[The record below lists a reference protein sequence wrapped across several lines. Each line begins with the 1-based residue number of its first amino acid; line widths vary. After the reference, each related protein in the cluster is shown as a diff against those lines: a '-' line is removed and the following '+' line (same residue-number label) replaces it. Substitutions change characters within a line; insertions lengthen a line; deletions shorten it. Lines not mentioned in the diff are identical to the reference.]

1 MKKQPKSNK
10 RSQDDYN
17 SPWKEILE
25 NYYPEFIEFFFP
37 KAYKD
42 IDWSKGYEFLDKELQ
57 KITKSAY
64 KGIRYVDKLA
74 KVWLKNGDEK
84 WTLIHTDIQD
94 QKDDDFSQRMYTYNY
109 RLFDRYNHHAAS
121 FAVLGDTNV
130 TWKPGPF
137 EQGIWD
143 CNVKFEYPV
152 VKIAEKVKNWKALEK
167 SNNPFAIVTMVHWRA
182 IKTAKNKKNRVN
194 EKIALIKHLY
204 KKGFSKQDIIN
215 LLRFIDWV
223 MEIPKELSPIFEKKL
238 ERYEKEK
245 KMYYITQLQRPSF
258 ERGQKE
264 GEKRGEKKGEKKGL
278 IKMLSTII
286 AKKFNSQV
294 RRESPR
300 LRNLEKEDLMSL
312 AENIFAFN
320 SLESVHDWINQKK
333 KTQKNDK

>member
-10 RSQDDYN
+10 RSQDDYD

-42 IDWSKGYEFLDKELQ
+42 
-57 KITKSAY
+57 
-64 KGIRYVDKLA
+64 
-74 KVWLKNGDEK
+74 
-84 WTLIHTDIQD
+84 
-94 QKDDDFSQRMYTYNY
+94 
-109 RLFDRYNHHAAS
+109 
-121 FAVLGDTNV
+121 
-130 TWKPGPF
+130 
-137 EQGIWD
+137 
-143 CNVKFEYPV
+143 
-152 VKIAEKVKNWKALEK
+152 
-167 SNNPFAIVTMVHWRA
+167 
-182 IKTAKNKKNRVN
+182 
-194 EKIALIKHLY
+194 
-204 KKGFSKQDIIN
+204 
-215 LLRFIDWV
+215 IDWV